1 MSETKQLSSS
11 LKPSVLS
18 SHLAWV

>member
-1 MSETKQLSSS
+1 MEQQ

-18 SHLAWV
+18 TFFSY